1 MATRV
6 ETRFI
11 RRSFHNN
18 LQYMLN
24 RIMWTNTLFEE
35 SSGNYLNHSPAE
47 LGMRTWTEVWHLRS
61 CRIPYFAEFLKPDAT
76 NHIYIIII
84 IDITTAGRG
93 QLMFSLSITDN
104 YSQFLRADLRSHQT
118 NKHTRMCRS
127 HEVVF
132 KLNCAHFPLLKKKK
146 ILIDYLSVLIFLYR
160 NIMRRGIHISRYT
173 FCILYFLYIIFLTEF
188 PLKYFS
194 GLKTFLRSFSDG

>member
-24 RIMWTNTLFEE
+24 RIVWTNTLFEE

-76 NHIYIIII
+76 NLIYIIII
-84 IDITTAGRG
+84 IDITAAGRG

-118 NKHTRMCRS
+118 NKHTKMCRFTRGRFQIELRTFS
-127 HEVVF
+127 II
-132 KLNCAHFPLLKKKK
+132 KKEKNVNRLSFYINISLSK
-146 ILIDYLSVLIFLYR
+146 YNAPRDTSRVTLSVFY
-160 NIMRRGIHISRYT
+160 IS
-173 FCILYFLYIIFLTEF
+173 CILY
-188 PLKYFS
+188 S
-194 GLKTFLRSFSDG
+194 